1 MAIVRTVLGDVAP
14 EALGVCQTHE
24 HIICDQRMAPFA
36 NIIDK
41 ARSVKKTYMILT
53 DEDRAIEELEKY
65 REAGGSAVVDVTT
78 HGWGRNPE
86 ALARIS
92 RESGVQIVATG
103 GFYTEPHIPTFA
115 EEWSIDQL
123 SDWIVS
129 EFEEGME
136 GTGVKIGLLKSGI
149 YHGRIENLERK
160 CLRAVARASLRT
172 GLAITTHT
180 SGARRYE
187 VPGGN
192 LGKYHLEVLLEEG
205 VAPGRLINGHT
216 DERPDLGFLSELCEL
231 GCFIQFDVIGKEHW
245 LLDETRVDLLRELIS
260 RGYIQHILM
269 GTDRCRQHEL
279 YREMGGMGYTHLLE
293 NFVPLMEAGG
303 IGKGEIEVM
312 LAENPGRALAVEL

>member
-1 MAIVRTVLGDVAP
+1 MGVVRTVLGDIAP
-14 EALGVCQTHE
+14 ESLGVCQTHE

-53 DEDRAIEELEKY
+53 DEERAIEELQKY
-65 REAGGSAVVDVTT
+65 GEAGGDAVVDVTT

-86 ALARIS
+86 AMARIS
-92 RESGVQIVATG
+92 RESGVHIVATG

-115 EEWSIDQL
+115 EEKSV
-123 SDWIVS
+123 SDLVRWIVS
-129 EFEEGME
+129 EFEDGV
-136 GTGVKIGLLKSGI
+136 GDTGIKIGLLKSGI

-160 CLRAVARASLRT
+160 CLRAVARASLET
-172 GLAITTHT
+172 GLSITTHT

-205 VAPGRLINGHT
+205 VSPTSLINGHV
-216 DERPDLGFLSELCEL
+216 DERPDLGYLSELCDM
-231 GCFIQFDVIGKEHW
+231 GCYIQFDVIGKEHW
-245 LLDETRVDLLRELIS
+245 LLDETRVDLLKELIS
-260 RGYIQHILM
+260 RGYLTHILM

-279 YREMGGMGYTHLLE
+279 YREMGGKGYTHLLDS
-293 NFVPLMEAGG
+293 FVPLMKEGG
-303 IGKGEIEVM
+303 IATGDIEVM
-312 LAENPGRALAVEL
+312 LKENPARALTVQV